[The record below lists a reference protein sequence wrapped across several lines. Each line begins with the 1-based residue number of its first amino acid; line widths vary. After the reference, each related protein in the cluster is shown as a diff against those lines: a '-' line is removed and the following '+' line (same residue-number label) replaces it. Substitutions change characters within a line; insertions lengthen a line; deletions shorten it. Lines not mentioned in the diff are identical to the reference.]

1 MSVSIRLAKIGKKYA
16 PTYKVVAVPTR
27 SKRTGEYLEVLGT
40 FNPNVKPFAVN
51 IEKDKVSAWE
61 KNGAIVSKAVKEILT
76 DSYAF
81 KPYNPKA
88 EKKAAEKAKK
98 AAAEAAQA

>member
-40 FNPNVKPFAVN
+40 FNPNVKPYSVN
-51 IEKDKVSAWE
+51 IEREKVAEWKKKGAMISQAVADILEDKY
-61 KNGAIVSKAVKEILT
+61 T
-76 DSYAF
+76 F

-88 EKKAAEKAKK
+88 EKKAAAKAKQQ
-98 AAAEAAQA
+98 AEAAQE